1 MSVFDEA
8 MQFVRTNNLP
18 VSHSRV
24 GRIIAALNREPLSDA
39 EKFERF
45 KHFTYSDTTG
55 ETSVN
60 NLMRKAG

>member
-1 MSVFDEA
+1 MSVFNQA
-8 MQFVRTNNLP
+8 MEFVHANNLP

-55 ETSVN
+55 ETAVK
-60 NLMRKAG
+60 NLMSV